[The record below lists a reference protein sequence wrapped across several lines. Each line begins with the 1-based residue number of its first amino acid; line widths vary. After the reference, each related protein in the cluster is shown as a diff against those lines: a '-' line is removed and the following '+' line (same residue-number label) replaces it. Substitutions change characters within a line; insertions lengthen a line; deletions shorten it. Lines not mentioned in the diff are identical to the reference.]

1 MKTID
6 PIILKELHHRPPH
19 LYIDSL
25 VESSPERI
33 MMLSCFDDETPF
45 FQGHFPGA
53 PIVPGSIMCEMTTQ
67 AAGLLI
73 ALHFHPDHREKKMA
87 VGVLRRYHT
96 AKFASFLRPNE
107 KAIIKVGLIERVEE
121 LFRFKGRIEREDGS
135 VVMFNEFT
143 LTNLI
148 SPWGEWIEESV

>member
-1 MKTID
+1 MKKID

-19 LYIDSL
+19 LYVDTL
-25 VESSPERI
+25 VESSPEKI
-33 MMLSCFDDETPF
+33 MMLSCLDSETPF

-73 ALHFHPDHREKKMA
+73 ALHFHPNHRKLKMA

-96 AKFASFLRPNE
+96 AKFMSFLRPNE
-107 KAIIKVGLIERVEE
+107 TASIKVELVEKLEE
-121 LFRFKGRIEREDGS
+121 LFRFKGRIEKDDGS
-135 VVMFNEFT
+135 VVMINEFT

-148 SPWGEWIEESV
+148 SPWGEWMEESI

>member
-1 MKTID
+1 MNSID

-19 LYIDSL
+19 LYIDTL
-25 VESSPERI
+25 IESSAANIFMSSTFGE
-33 MMLSCFDDETPF
+33 ETPF

-53 PIVPGSIMCEMTTQ
+53 PVVPGSVMCEMTTQ

-107 KAIIKVGLIERVEE
+107 KALIKVELIERVEE
-121 LFRFKGRIEREDGS
+121 LFRFKGRVEKEDQS
-135 VVMFNEFT
+135 VVMINEFT

-148 SPWGEWIEESV
+148 SPWGEWMES